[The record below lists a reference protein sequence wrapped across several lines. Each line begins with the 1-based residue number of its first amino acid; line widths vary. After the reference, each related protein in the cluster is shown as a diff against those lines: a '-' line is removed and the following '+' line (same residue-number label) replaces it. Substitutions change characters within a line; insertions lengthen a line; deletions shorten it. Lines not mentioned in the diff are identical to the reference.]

1 MQLADDSLRR
11 LTNSIERSFKKQ
23 NIESTLELISAKAK
37 LLYTYNQK
45 YRDEQSEILLDSI
58 AGIYN
63 NGFSHDKED
72 GTVLFYD
79 GFGLDTRGLVQQY
92 LTGLIEN
99 NYKILYV
106 TVSTDVSKQ
115 PRVEKMLKQGNSEF
129 ACIRA
134 ANFNNKIVWLR
145 DFCLSHSFSYTFMY
159 TTPWDVA
166 GIVLFNMLRGKAIR
180 YQINLTDHAFWLG
193 TRAFDYCVE
202 FRNYGAAITRDYRN
216 ITENKL
222 VCLPYYPIV
231 NENENFQGFPESI
244 QGKKV
249 IFSGGSPYK
258 TVDSGNTF
266 YKLVESILDKHND
279 VAFLYAGNGTVNG
292 LESLTQKYPERA
304 VHVSERSDLLEV
316 MKHSRFFLNTYPI
329 SGALMLQYAALSG
342 CIPVTLKREWDDDT
356 DGLLLNEEALQET
369 FTEPSEV
376 IEEIDRLLGDEDYYL
391 RKKRTLEGQVLTSSE
406 FASRLNQ
413 LIENPTRL
421 AFTKIDEV
429 DTQLYRKAFAE
440 NLTRKD
446 VVRSIIRKD
455 IPRVWSYFPN
465 LLIERLINESCGLK

>member
-231 NENENFQGFPESI
+231 NENEIFQGFPESI

-316 MKHSRFFLNTYPI
+316 MKHSRLFLNTYPI

-376 IEEIDRLLGDEDYYL
+376 IEEIDRLLGDENYYL

>member
-1 MQLADDSLRR
+1 MQLADNSLRR
-11 LTNSIERSFKKQ
+11 LTNAIEHDFKKQ

-37 LLYTYNQK
+37 LLYLYNQK
-45 YRDEQSEILLDSI
+45 YRDDQSEILLDSI
-58 AGIYN
+58 ADMYN
-63 NGFSHDKED
+63 NCFSHDKEG

-106 TVSTDVSKQ
+106 TVSTDASKQ
-115 PRVEKMLKQGNSEF
+115 PRVKKILEQGNSEF

-134 ANFNNKIVWLR
+134 ANWSKKIVWLR
-145 DFCLSHSFSYTFMY
+145 DFCLSHSFSYAFMY

-231 NENENFQGFPESI
+231 NGNETFQGFPESI
-244 QGKKV
+244 QNKKV

-258 TVDSGNTF
+258 TIDSSNTF

-279 VAFLYAGNGTVNG
+279 VAFLYAGNGTVNE
-292 LESLTQKYPERA
+292 LDSLTRKYPGRA
-304 VHVSERSDLLEV
+304 VHISERSDLLEV
-316 MKHSRFFLNTYPI
+316 MRHSHLFLNTYPI
-329 SGALMLQYAALSG
+329 SGALMLQYAALSR

-376 IEEIDRLLGDEDYYL
+376 IEEIDRLLSDEDYYMK
-391 RKKRTLEGQVLTSSE
+391 KKRTLEGQVLTPSE
-406 FASRLNQ
+406 FASHLNQ
-413 LIENPTRL
+413 LINDPEQL

-429 DTQLYRKAFAE
+429 NTLLYRKTFAE

-446 VVRSIIRKD
+446 VVQSIIRKD
-455 IPRVWSYFPN
+455 IPRAWRYFPN
-465 LLIERLINESCGLK
+465 LLIERFIDEICGLK

>member
-159 TTPWDVA
+159 TTPWD
-166 GIVLFNMLRGKAIR
+166 
-180 YQINLTDHAFWLG
+180 
-193 TRAFDYCVE
+193 
-202 FRNYGAAITRDYRN
+202 
-216 ITENKL
+216 
-222 VCLPYYPIV
+222 
-231 NENENFQGFPESI
+231 
-244 QGKKV
+244 
-249 IFSGGSPYK
+249 
-258 TVDSGNTF
+258 
-266 YKLVESILDKHND
+266 
-279 VAFLYAGNGTVNG
+279 
-292 LESLTQKYPERA
+292 
-304 VHVSERSDLLEV
+304 
-316 MKHSRFFLNTYPI
+316 SRI
-329 SGALMLQYAALSG
+329 
-342 CIPVTLKREWDDDT
+342 
-356 DGLLLNEEALQET
+356 
-369 FTEPSEV
+369 
-376 IEEIDRLLGDEDYYL
+376 
-391 RKKRTLEGQVLTSSE
+391 KRTLYHSGRFGSYLQYFVQILFLMLCYVL
-406 FASRLNQ
+406 
-413 LIENPTRL
+413 
-421 AFTKIDEV
+421 
-429 DTQLYRKAFAE
+429 
-440 NLTRKD
+440 
-446 VVRSIIRKD
+446 
-455 IPRVWSYFPN
+455 
-465 LLIERLINESCGLK
+465 